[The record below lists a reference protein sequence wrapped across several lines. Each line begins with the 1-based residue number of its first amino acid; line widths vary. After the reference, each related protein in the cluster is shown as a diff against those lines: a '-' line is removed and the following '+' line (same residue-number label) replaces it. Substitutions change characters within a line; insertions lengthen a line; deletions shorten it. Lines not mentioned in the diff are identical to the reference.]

1 MYDLIDAH
9 RERLCRAEDLLR
21 RELTQAQ
28 QEFELRRDKAFGV
41 YNGEIAASEAELEL
55 SIQRRMD
62 AFRGALAAGTA
73 VVATAVAA
81 AATTAIPTPEEDLDE
96 VEHENV

>member
-62 AFRGALAAGTA
+62 AFRGALVAT
-73 VVATAVAA
+73 VATAT
-81 AATTAIPTPEEDLDE
+81 ATTATPTPEEDLDE